1 MFWLVL
7 IGVFVAWFIYT
18 RRFLNPYRLYFI
30 FGKKGSGKSTYMVK
44 MMLKY
49 LKKGWSVYT
58 DMGDVVIPGVRIIS
72 VDDLGDFV
80 PVENSALFLDEAGIL
95 FDNRNFKNF
104 RPELRDFFKFQ
115 RKYRVVCY
123 MNSQSFDVDKKIRD
137 LTDFMY
143 LQVNVLRIWSVG
155 RRIDKR
161 VTLVES
167 SAQGDSRIAE
177 DLHFC
182 PFWTWTWTLIP
193 RYSKYFESFQAPYR
207 EPISYREIA
216 ADLDKLTERRSLK
229 ILNRIH
235 HKKGKFEE

>member
-1 MFWLVL
+1 MFWFVL
-7 IGVFVAWFIYT
+7 IGLFVAWFIYT

-49 LKKGWSVYT
+49 LKKGWYVYT
-58 DMGDVVIPGVRIIS
+58 DMSDVVIPGVRIIN
-72 VDDLGDFV
+72 VEDLGEFI

-104 RPELRDFFKFQ
+104 KPELRDFFKLQ

-177 DLHFC
+177 DLHFT

-193 RYSKYFESFQAPYR
+193 RYAKYFESFQAPPK
-207 EPISYREIA
+207 EPITFTEITG
-216 ADLDKLTERRSLK
+216 DVKKLTERKSLK
-229 ILNRIH
+229 LF
-235 HKKGKFEE
+235 KKGKYEE